1 MAHSVPA
8 MTTFPPSPQ
17 VAPKNA
23 ALAALASFFIPGLGS
38 LIIGRV
44 GWGVTIFCAYV
55 LAWLSLIVLVGFVLI
70 PAVWVWGMVDAYVGA
85 QSWNRAH
92 GIIS

>member
-1 MAHSVPA
+1 
-8 MTTFPPSPQ
+8 MTYAPPPQ
-17 VAPKNA
+17 VAPKSP
-23 ALAALASFFIPGLGS
+23 ALAAFASFLVPGLGS

-44 GWGVTIFCAYV
+44 GMGITILCV
-55 LAWLSLIVLVGFVLI
+55 WLLSWVLVLFVIGLFML
-70 PAVWVWGMVDAYVGA
+70 PVVWIWGMIDAYVGA